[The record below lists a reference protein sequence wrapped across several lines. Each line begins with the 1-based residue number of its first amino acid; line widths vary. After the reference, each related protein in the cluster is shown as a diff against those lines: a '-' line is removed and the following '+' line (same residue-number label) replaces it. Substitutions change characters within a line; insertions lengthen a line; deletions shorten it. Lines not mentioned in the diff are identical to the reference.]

1 MKDSTLRITALILAA
16 ALLLPLTACGGGTVK
31 EPTATAAPSGAADTS
46 AAPAETKPATDEYGR
61 ELIDTALPELDFKG
75 AKLNLFVRND
85 QGFEYEFD
93 VTEANG
99 EVMNDVIYERNK
111 SVEERLK
118 IAMTFTGVSLSGGN
132 ETKTLENSITAGD
145 GAFDL
150 AAVHSSYGAR
160 LARSGYFYNLNRVKY
175 CDFDKPWWN
184 SDLNE
189 ELNVYNYLPFAYG
202 SACLSGTMRAVVTFF
217 NSTKAATSFK
227 GVNLYQVVKDG
238 KWTMDKLYEL
248 CDAAY
253 VDTNGDGKRDNGDFY
268 GLAMMQQATPMDAF
282 IAAFDLSITTRN
294 KDGIPELSLYS
305 ERTVNAIDALKK
317 LLNENKGV
325 ITLPYNPS
333 SATAANE
340 LCLGKF
346 KDSTAI
352 FTFTNLYFTDE
363 LRDFADDY
371 GILPMPKYDEAQ
383 AGYYTLP
390 HNAFSLL
397 AIPIDTKNADAA
409 DAAMEALCEQ
419 SWRTVMPA
427 YFETAMKSKYL
438 RDQESAQMFD
448 LIMDGVHINFGSA
461 YQKHC
466 IGAIGELIRNLSLD
480 FASTYASK
488 EASFQS
494 ALADLLENLKKNGEG
509 K

>member
-1 MKDSTLRITALILAA
+1 MINSKSRITALLLAA
-16 ALLLPLTACGGGTVK
+16 ALLIPLTACGGGQSGDPAATEATGTAK
-31 EPTATAAPSGAADTS
+31 ETTI
-46 AAPAETKPATDEYGR
+46 PAETKPATDEFGR
-61 ELIDTALPELDFKG
+61 ELVETALPELDFKG

-93 VTEANG
+93 VTEATG
-99 EVMNDVIYERNK
+99 EVMNDVVYERNK
-111 SVEERLK
+111 RTEERLGV
-118 IAMTFTGVSLSGGN
+118 ALTFTGVSLSGGN
-132 ETKTLENSITAGD
+132 ETKTLENSISAGD

-184 SDLNE
+184 SELNE
-189 ELNVYNYLPFAYG
+189 ELNVYDYLPFAYG

-217 NSTKAATSFK
+217 NSTKAASSFK
-227 GVNLYQVVKDG
+227 GVNLYQIVKDG

-253 VDTNGDGKRDNGDFY
+253 VDTNGDGKRDEADFY

-282 IAAFDLSITTRN
+282 VASLDLSITTRN

-305 ERTVNAIDALKK
+305 ERTVNAIDMLKK

-333 SATAANE
+333 SATAAQT

-397 AIPIDTKNADAA
+397 GIPVDAKAPEAA
-409 DAAMEALCEQ
+409 DAAMECLCEE
-419 SWRTVMPA
+419 SWRTVLPA
-427 YFETAMKSKYL
+427 YFETALKAKYL
-438 RDQESAQMFD
+438 RDAESAQMFD
-448 LIMDGVHINFGSA
+448 LIMNGVHINFGSA

-488 EASFQS
+488 EESFKT
-494 ALADLLENLKKNGEG
+494 ALADLLENLKKNGEA